1 MPEGHLKLPQS
12 LNEARPALARW
23 VAALGLVT
31 VEDQAIA
38 ILCAGLLVHLI
49 LPWAVLALCRILGID
64 IPDWSLFVLFSAP
77 AALSLCAA
85 VTFAAVHARHSH
97 GQGVPENAASADLMS
112 FPILGSAGFGRS
124 ARMR

>member
-12 LNEARPALARW
+12 LHEAPPALARW
-23 VAALGLVT
+23 VAALGLVS

-38 ILCAGLLVHLI
+38 ILCAGLLVHVT
-49 LPWAVLALCRILGID
+49 LPWAVLALCRILHID

-85 VTFAAVHARHSH
+85 VTFAVVHARRAHDH
-97 GQGVPENAASADLMS
+97 GVPEDAFSADVMS
-112 FPILGSAGFGRS
+112 FPIRVDAMSRGLIR
-124 ARMR
+124 